1 MKRQKSSKKSVY
13 LDHNA
18 TTYARGE
25 VVSAMEPYFTE
36 KFANPS
42 SLHFLGRENRE
53 AVERARKEVGSFI
66 NAGERE
72 IIFTSGG
79 TESNNLAVRGALR
92 ALERPLSKCHII
104 TSTIEHPAV
113 QNTFISLERDGAEV
127 DRVEC
132 DSSGVVKI
140 EMLEDLIRPDT
151 VLVSIMTAN
160 NETGIIQPLKEIASR
175 LSGRG
180 IILHSDAVQ
189 CVGKIDVDVEILGV
203 DLLSI
208 SAHKFYGPK
217 GTGALYI
224 RKGISIEPVY
234 TGAAHEFSLRPG
246 TENVPSIVGL
256 GRACDISK
264 AMLDGEI
271 DRIGRLRD
279 RMEEILL
286 KKIPDIRII
295 GKNTARVPNTSSIIL
310 YGVDGEA
317 AVLNLSA
324 LGFCI
329 SSGSACS
336 SGKSGASAVLKAM
349 GLEAE
354 LAKSVI
360 RVSLGIRNT
369 GSDIESFALALAG
382 VVKRLREISP
392 SGS

>member
-25 VVSAMEPYFTE
+25 VVSAMEPYFME

-53 AVERARKEVGSFI
+53 AVERARKEVASFI
-66 NAGERE
+66 NADERE

-79 TESNNLAVRGALR
+79 TESSNLAIRGALR
-92 ALERPLSKCHII
+92 TLERPLNECHII

-113 QNTFISLERDGAEV
+113 QNTFISLEQDGV
-127 DRVEC
+127 SLDRVEC
-132 DSSGVVKI
+132 DRFGVVKI
-140 EMLEDLIRPDT
+140 DMLEDLIRSET

-160 NETGIIQPLKEIASR
+160 NETGIIQPLEEIASR

-189 CVGKIDVDVEILGV
+189 CIGKVDVDVEILGV
-203 DLLSI
+203 DLLSM

-217 GTGALYI
+217 GTGALYK
-224 RKGISIEPVY
+224 RKGISLKAVY

-246 TENVPSIVGL
+246 TENVPAIVGL
-256 GRACDISK
+256 GKACNISRS
-264 AMLDGEI
+264 MLSGEI

-279 RMEEILL
+279 RMEKILL
-286 KKIPDIRII
+286 RKIPEVDII
-295 GKNTARVPNTSSIIL
+295 GKNSARVPNTSSIIVP
-310 YGVDGEA
+310 GVDGEA
-317 AVLNLSA
+317 IVLNLSA

-336 SGKSGASAVLKAM
+336 SGESGTSAVMKAM
-349 GLEAE
+349 GLEPE

-369 GSDIESFALALAG
+369 ESDIESFAEALAG

-392 SGS
+392 SK